1 MKFSVIIATHNR
13 AESLRETLAK
23 LAELATKEEWELI
36 VVDNNS
42 NDRTRAVI
50 ADTAKHFP
58 VELRYLFEPEQ
69 GKFAALNQAIPAS
82 RGEIIATIDDDAF
95 AENDWLD
102 RAAEGL
108 ERFGCDFVG
117 GKVLPLWRGPQP
129 VWLPNGPGLHWAVIA
144 LMDFGLEPAEFGC
157 NGIPWPLG
165 VNEVTRRE
173 AFTRVGLFDTQLGR
187 KAGTLRNQANREWH
201 LRAREL
207 GIRGFYIPEMVVHH
221 VISAD
226 RLTKRYFRRWL
237 YWHGVSRAI
246 LYEKLGV
253 DMESP
258 DDSELDF
265 SKVPHIAGVPRY
277 LYRRPLQSF
286 LKMVRETARR
296 DVVTSFE
303 HELKLWFYAGV
314 FKQRWKN
321 RGVGSHLRL
330 GQQHNQTS
338 NGQS

>member
-1 MKFSVIIATHNR
+1 MKFSVIIATYNR
-13 AESLRETLAK
+13 ADSLRETLAA
-23 LAELATKEEWELI
+23 LARLATKEEWELI

-42 NDRTRAVI
+42 TDDTRAVI
-50 ADTAKHFP
+50 EDAAKHFP

-69 GKFAALNQAIPAS
+69 GRCAALNQAIVAS
-82 RGEIIATIDDDAF
+82 RGEIIATTDDDAF
-95 AENDWLD
+95 PETDWLD

-108 ERFGCDFVG
+108 ERFDCDFVG
-117 GKVLPLWRGPQP
+117 GQVLPLWRGSQP
-129 VWLPNGPGLHWAVIA
+129 RWLANRPGLHWAVIA
-144 LMDFGLEPAEFGC
+144 LMDFGLEPVEFGR

-173 AFTRVGLFDTQLGR
+173 AFTRVGLFDNQLGR

-201 LRAREL
+201 LRAREV

-221 VISAD
+221 VISPD

-237 YWHGVSRAI
+237 YWHGVSRSI

-258 DDSELDF
+258 DDSHLDY

-277 LYRRPLQSF
+277 LYRSALLSF
-286 LKMVRETARR
+286 PKMIREAIRG
-296 DVVTSFE
+296 DAVASFE

-314 FKQRWKN
+314 FKQRWRN
-321 RGVGSHLRL
+321 RRVGPHV
-330 GQQHNQTS
+330 G
-338 NGQS
+338 